1 MEPKLTFKKGWLK
14 VWSFLASILQDKVGD
29 TSTKR
34 IVVMGSFI
42 LLCRMV
48 EGSMNERT
56 INTDVLYGVCFVILV
71 GIGATIPEW
80 FSVRVKNPNVSV
92 VDNSTANS

>member
-14 VWSFLASILQDKVGD
+14 VWSFLASIFQDKVGD

-34 IVVMGSFI
+34 IVIIGSFI

-48 EGSMNERT
+48 EGSMNGRI
-56 INTDVLYGVCFVILV
+56 INMDVLYGLCFVILV

-80 FSVRVKNPNVSV
+80 FSKIVKNNNQS
-92 VDNSTANS
+92 